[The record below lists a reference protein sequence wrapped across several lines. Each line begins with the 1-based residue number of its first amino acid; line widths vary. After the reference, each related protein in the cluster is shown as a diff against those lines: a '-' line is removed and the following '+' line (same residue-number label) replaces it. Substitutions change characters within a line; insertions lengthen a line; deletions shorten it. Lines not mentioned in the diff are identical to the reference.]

1 MKYARMNNQAA
12 VDVRTESPEGFFTPN
27 VVAEFVTVPEE
38 VEDGW
43 MFDGEVWAEPVQIEP
58 NPADTPVIY
67 PQLTPLE
74 FKMCF
79 TVTERLAIKAAKE
92 TDPILQD
99 TYEILDDVRLKTVD
113 LNLASNRALID
124 YLVSLGCITIER
136 AEEVKSGVQL

>member
-1 MKYARMNNQAA
+1 MRYTRVINGTA
-12 VDVRTESPEGFFTPN
+12 VDTRAESPAGCFTPN
-27 VVAEFVTVPEE
+27 IAAEFVACPDE
-38 VEDGW
+38 VHDGW
-43 MFDGEVWAEPVQIEP
+43 IFADGVWAEAIKIEP
-58 NPADTPVIY
+58 NQADTPVTY
-67 PQLTPLE
+67 PQLTPIE

-99 TYEILDDVRLKTVD
+99 TYEILDDVRLKVVD

-136 AEEVKSGVQL
+136 AEEIKSGVQM

>member
-1 MKYARMNNQAA
+1 MKYARVVNQTA
-12 VDVRTESPEGFFTPN
+12 VDVRTKSPEGFFTPN
-27 VVAEFVTVPEE
+27 VAAEFVTVPEE
-38 VEDGW
+38 IEDGW
-43 MFDGEVWAEPVQIEP
+43 TFDGEVWAEPVQIDP
-58 NPADTPVIY
+58 NPIEPTASY

-124 YLVSLGCITIER
+124 YLVSLSCVTLER
-136 AEEVKSGVQL
+136 AEQIKLGVQL